1 MAVLTIDYMNVSLA
15 GCGAEARFLLE
26 AMACRALHDGAD
38 ETLGNAKALAKWLHV
53 SERMVSR
60 ALGELAACGAVCRL
74 SKGVGRGRPAVTYR
88 IVAAEMALLREKKNS
103 GRAHEKLL
111 ARLFSGEDMA
121 VEMLWPAPKTE
132 AKRAAVTR
140 GGKPAPPGA
149 RGRLS
154 ASNRLLLGT
163 LLARADRFGQ
173 VTGVSNLELIRLT
186 GMDAESLK
194 HRLKRLLA
202 VGLIR
207 SHVPGA
213 SSSVF
218 RAGKI
223 SSTYFLN
230 LNHPAFGLKRNCAVV
245 VHQLGW
251 EDERRISH
259 EERLRTDVRYG
270 GGVGTKTPWAVT
282 RFLAGQRG
290 VVFSLLQIML
300 LQFASEL
307 LARHW
312 RELGAEDFVDDGW
325 VRERI
330 EEHLRKPST
339 FEGGQDDA
347 DREWKAVIAYFHGE
361 VLKIARDYRSRF
373 EQAGW
378 IEFDSGGLS
387 ILPILQDEGYTIITV
402 LLQQPPEG
410 VSECTVLL
418 EESPRIVTKS
428 YSAEADINLRERIH
442 YGLVSYPA
450 RRLLMQS
457 FKF

>member
-1 MAVLTIDYMNVSLA
+1 MLITNYMSVSLA
-15 GCGAEARFLLE
+15 GCGADARFLLE
-26 AMACRALHDGAD
+26 AMACRALRDGAD
-38 ETLGNAKALAKWLHV
+38 EMPGNAKALAKWLHV
-53 SERMVSR
+53 SERMVSG
-60 ALGELAACGAVCRL
+60 ALGELVACGVVCRL
-74 SKGVGRGRPAVTYR
+74 SRAVGRGRPVVTYR
-88 IVAAEMALLREKKNS
+88 IVATEMALLMEKKNS
-103 GRAHEKLL
+103 DRAHGELL
-111 ARLFSGEDMA
+111 ERLFSGDDLA
-121 VEMLWPAPKTE
+121 VEMLGAAPKTE

-163 LLARADRFGQ
+163 LLARADSFGQ
-173 VTGVSNLELIRLT
+173 VTGVSNLDLIRLT
-186 GMDAESLK
+186 GLDAESLK

-202 VGLIR
+202 VGMIR
-207 SHVPGA
+207 SYVPGA

-259 EERLRTDVRYG
+259 EESLWRDVRRVSRSG
-270 GGVGTKTPWAVT
+270 GGVRTETPLAVI
-282 RFLAGQRG
+282 RFLAGQKG
-290 VVFSLLQIML
+290 VVFRLLQFML
-300 LQFASEL
+300 LQYASEL

-312 RELGAEDFVDDGW
+312 HEIGTKDFVDDGW

-330 EEHLRKPST
+330 EGNLRKPST
-339 FEGGQDDA
+339 PEGGQDDA
-347 DREWKAVIAYFHGE
+347 DKEWKAVIAYFHGE
-361 VLKIARDYRSRF
+361 VFKIARDFRSRF
-373 EQAGW
+373 GQADW

-387 ILPILQDEGYTIITV
+387 ILPVLQDTGYSIITV
-402 LLQQPPEG
+402 LLQPPPRA

-418 EESPRIVTKS
+418 EERPGVVNPES
-428 YSAEADINLRERIH
+428 YNAEADIDLGMRIH
-442 YGLVSYPA
+442 YGLATYPA
-450 RRLLMQS
+450 RRLMM
-457 FKF
+457 K